1 MALNLHV
8 NLKNKKFEISAMK
21 LNRILF
27 FNLGII
33 LFTQLLLF
41 SPVNAFAQ
49 EQRRGY
55 EVGYKIE
62 DGDTVYQIR
71 IRDTY
76 LFNWPDS
83 KRRGREWREFSRL
96 VYNFRMAYPY
106 ALMAKEKVLVAD
118 SVLASRKFTS
128 KGREKFIKDF
138 EKQLFAEFEKPLR
151 KMTISQGKL
160 LLKLIDR
167 EIGQSSYQLIKEYK
181 GGFNAV
187 FWQGIARLFGSDLR
201 KPYDKFGEDR
211 ITEDLVQMYN
221 NGTFDYLFYS
231 IF

>member
-1 MALNLHV
+1 
-8 NLKNKKFEISAMK
+8 
-21 LNRILF
+21 
-27 FNLGII
+27 
-33 LFTQLLLF
+33 
-41 SPVNAFAQ
+41 
-49 EQRRGY
+49 
-55 EVGYKIE
+55 
-62 DGDTVYQIR
+62 
-71 IRDTY
+71 
-76 LFNWPDS
+76 
-83 KRRGREWREFSRL
+83 
-96 VYNFRMAYPY
+96 
-106 ALMAKEKVLVAD
+106 
-118 SVLASRKFTS
+118 
-128 KGREKFIKDF
+128 
-138 EKQLFAEFEKPLR
+138 
-151 KMTISQGKL
+151 MTISQGKL

>member
-1 MALNLHV
+1 
-8 NLKNKKFEISAMK
+8 
-21 LNRILF
+21 
-27 FNLGII
+27 
-33 LFTQLLLF
+33 
-41 SPVNAFAQ
+41 
-49 EQRRGY
+49 
-55 EVGYKIE
+55 
-62 DGDTVYQIR
+62 
-71 IRDTY
+71 
-76 LFNWPDS
+76 
-83 KRRGREWREFSRL
+83 
-96 VYNFRMAYPY
+96 MAYPY

-187 FWQGIARLFGSDLR
+187 FWQGVARLFGSDLR

-231 IF
+231 IFSRP

>member
-1 MALNLHV
+1 MNI
-8 NLKNKKFEISAMK
+8 KIKKFEISAMN
-21 LNRILF
+21 LLIRNTSYLRIAS
-27 FNLGII
+27 I
-33 LFTQLLLF
+33 TALLLF
-41 SPVNAFAQ
+41 LSGISLAQ
-49 EQRRGY
+49 EQKRGY

-62 DGDTVYQIR
+62 QGDTVYQIR

-76 LFNWPDS
+76 LFNWPNN
-83 KRRGREWREFSRL
+83 KRKGREWREFSRL

-106 ALMAKEKVLVAD
+106 ALLAKEKVLLAD

-128 KGREKFIKDF
+128 RTREKFVRDF

-151 KMTISQGKL
+151 NMTISQGKL

-167 EIGQSSYQLIKEYK
+167 EIGQNSFQIIREYK
-181 GGFNAV
+181 GGFNALL
-187 FWQGIARLFGSDLR
+187 WQGIAKLFGSDLK
-201 KPYDKFGEDR
+201 KPYDKYGDDK
-211 ITEDLVQMYN
+211 ITEELVQMYN